1 MGDDMEQKKALVWA
15 ICKACG
21 IDPESVPTSTPTP
34 SNDGVQS
41 EWMTRREAADYARR
55 STDTID
61 NWCSRGYVER
71 CKLAGGRAGG
81 VLIRRKSLEKFI
93 ASKVIKKPKTNA
105 PVTEAPSQP
114 ETASTNSNEKE
125 VNNAIANNTAQ

>member
-1 MGDDMEQKKALVWA
+1 MEDDMEQKKALVWA

-34 SNDGVQS
+34 SNDGAPS

-61 NWCSRGYVER
+61 NWCSNGYVER

-93 ASKVIKKPKTNA
+93 ASKVVKHSRCSKP
-105 PVTEAPSQP
+105 
-114 ETASTNSNEKE
+114 STGRQ
-125 VNNAIANNTAQ
+125 A